1 MTLSDTHWIVGPG
14 ALGRMIGLRL
24 ATRPAPP
31 IAVALIGRRLLPAE
45 QTLVTPQGET
55 LSVRLA
61 TATLE
66 SLPAAPPG
74 VVHLTTKAYAA
85 EAAHAALA
93 PHLPAGTPLVLWQ
106 NGFGCQPRLSRRHD
120 GPVLCATT
128 TEGAY
133 LEDNLEDNLEDHLE
147 DKATSDT
154 RVIHAGQGETLI
166 GALDSRHPQLAD
178 TLAGELATALTAA
191 GLPARAVPDIRQ
203 RLWQKLAVNAAI
215 NPLVARF
222 GIRNGQLRDRP
233 FRPMVE
239 AIIAEVADILVAEGI
254 DPPGLE
260 GNGRTECGQGQV
272 RLAGWRT
279 LVWRVV
285 EGTAGNRA
293 SMLQDVLAKRPT
305 EHEAILGPLLAASRA
320 HDLDSPRLVE
330 LARWLEA
337 RELAGSGDCC

>member
-1 MTLSDTHWIVGPG
+1 MTRPDTHWIVGPG

-24 ATRPAPP
+24 ATRPAPSM
-31 IAVALIGRRLLPAE
+31 AVALIGRRRLPAE

-55 LSVRLA
+55 LRERMASATLA
-61 TATLE
+61 T
-66 SLPAAPPG
+66 LPAMPPA

-85 EAAHAALA
+85 EAAHSALA

-106 NGFGCQPRLSRRHD
+106 NGFGCQSRLSRRHD

-133 LEDNLEDNLEDHLE
+133 LEDSLKDSLE
-147 DKATSDT
+147 DKGASDT
-154 RVIHAGQGETLI
+154 RVVHAGHGETLI
-166 GALDSRHPQLAD
+166 GALDGRHAE
-178 TLAGELATALTAA
+178 LAGELASMLTAA
-191 GLPARAVPDIRQ
+191 GLPARSVTDIRQ

-239 AIIAEVADILVAEGI
+239 AIIAEVAAILAAEGI
-254 DPPGLE
+254 DPPETEDSVRAESGQRQEGLE
-260 GNGRTECGQGQV
+260 G
-272 RLAGWRT
+272 WRA

-293 SMLQDVLAKRPT
+293 SMLQDMLARRPT
-305 EHEAILGPLLAASRA
+305 EHEAILGPLLATAQA
-320 HDLDSPRLVE
+320 HGLNAPRLFA
-330 LARWLEA
+330 LANWLKA
-337 RELAGSGDCC
+337 RELAGSTDTC

>member
-1 MTLSDTHWIVGPG
+1 MTRQDTHWIVGPG

-24 ATRPAPP
+24 AIRPESA
-31 IAVALIGRRLLPAE
+31 ISVALIGRRRLPVE
-45 QTLVTPQGET
+45 QTLVTPQGAT
-55 LSVRLA
+55 LSVQVA

-66 SLPAAPPG
+66 ALPTKPPA
-74 VVHLTTKAYAA
+74 VVHLTTKAYVA
-85 EAAHAALA
+85 EAVHAALA
-93 PHLPAGTPLVLWQ
+93 PHLPPGTPLVLWQ
-106 NGFGCQPRLSRRHD
+106 NGFGCQPRLSRRHA

-133 LEDNLEDNLEDHLE
+133 LEHRVASE
-147 DKATSDT
+147 T

-166 GALDSRHPQLAD
+166 GALDGGYPALAD
-178 TLAGELATALTAA
+178 TLAGELATALSAA
-191 GLPARAVPDIRQ
+191 GLSARAVTDIRQ

-222 GIRNGQLRDRP
+222 GIRNGQLRERP

-239 AIIAEVADILVAEGI
+239 AIIAEVATILAAEGI
-254 DPPGLE
+254 DPPGTE
-260 GNGRTECGQGQV
+260 GNVGAEADQRQEA
-272 RLAGWRT
+272 LAGWRN

-305 EHEAILGPLLAASRA
+305 EHEAILGPLLAAARGHHLEA
-320 HDLDSPRLVE
+320 PRLIE
-330 LARWLEA
+330 LANWLKA
-337 RELAGSGDCC
+337 RELAVAGDCC